1 MKIGAGM
8 KTKILPKHKLA
19 FATAGYWFLL
29 IYIVV
34 ALSWWFVSLMNQHHE
49 MMQYQRTELGAD
61 DPLFLAKM
69 KEIDE
74 LERRGKA
81 KYIGEFVTFLA
92 LISVGSVYVYRAVR
106 KQFRVAAQQQNFMMA
121 VTHELK
127 TPIAIAKLNLE
138 TLQKHKLDEQK
149 QQKILQM
156 TLQETNRLHALTNNI
171 LISSQL
177 EGGAYTLTLEDIN
190 LSDLAHKIETEYKQR
205 YPDRSWDMQIES
217 DLHIQGDAMLMQILI
232 NNLIDN
238 ALKYAPK
245 QRPISLHIH
254 QKAGYAMIQVKDEG
268 PGIPDEE
275 KTKIFQRFYR
285 IGNELVRK
293 TKGTGLGLYL
303 CKKIAADHRATLTV
317 SDNQPSGAIFTLHFN
332 A

>member
-1 MKIGAGM
+1 MRTQM
-8 KTKILPKHKLA
+8 LPKQKLA
-19 FATAGYWFLL
+19 LATAGYWFLL

-34 ALSWWFVSLMNQHHE
+34 ALSWWFFSLMTQHQE
-49 MMQYQRTELGAD
+49 MMQYQLSELQAQ
-61 DPLFLAKM
+61 DPQYLQKVNQIREQD
-69 KEIDE
+69 K
-74 LERRGKA
+74 RGQA

-92 LISVGSVYVYRAVR
+92 LIGVGSVFIYRAVR

-149 QQKILQM
+149 QHKLLQM

-177 EGGAYTLTLEDIN
+177 EGGAYTLSMETID
-190 LSDLAHKIETEYKQR
+190 LSELAYKTGAEYQQR
-205 YPDRSWDMQIES
+205 YPDRPWDFQFEP
-217 DLHIQGDAMLMQILI
+217 DVQVEGDAVLLQILI
-232 NNLIDN
+232 NNLVDN

-245 QRPISLHIH
+245 NSPITLHVH
-254 QKAGYAMIQVKDEG
+254 ARAGYPQIVVKDQG
-268 PGIPDEE
+268 QGIPDAE
-275 KTKIFQRFYR
+275 KTKVFHRFYR

-303 CKKIAADHRATLTV
+303 CKKIAADHRATITLT
-317 SDNQPSGAIFTLHFN
+317 DNQPTGAIFTIHFN